1 MKSIPDLLEITEST
15 LLEACISTKLPVS
28 MLVLR
33 VFTSCGINPLTWLTT
48 LSHTEF

>member
-1 MKSIPDLLEITEST
+1 MKSIASVLEITEST
-15 LLEACISTKLPVS
+15 LLKVYFRGKQPLLT
-28 MLVLR
+28 LVLR